1 MCGSRSTAYT
11 YTTLLSTTQ
20 RQAAIDLVSAAI
32 KSGIFNDL
40 GSGSNV
46 DVCVIEKEKTDM
58 YRNLHMPNE
67 RAVKEQKYLF
77 PKGTTPYTKEF
88 VRSMIVQEG
97 RWCGNTVV

>member
-1 MCGSRSTAYT
+1 M
-11 YTTLLSTTQ
+11 
-20 RQAAIDLVSAAI
+20 SAAI

-58 YRNLHMPNE
+58 FRNLDKPNE

-77 PKGTTPYTKEF
+77 PKGTTPYTKEYI
-88 VRSMIVQEG
+88 RQMIVREG
-97 RWCGNTVV
+97 EFEWLFSSSH